1 MKWIVEM
8 FAKLLK
14 DGHCMGEEKNQTNI
28 LPLSKIDRTNY
39 SIFVARERVL

>member
-1 MKWIVEM
+1 M